1 MKKFQKFIFVFLFL
15 ALSIVLINPFI
26 VYGYEWIGNQYLEK
40 QKVVWNCTVVDYD
53 RIMLMPINIVSKKF
67 YCRIDQNDNNFVI
80 GIYQLKTGQDFESVS
95 GHFSEPGVCN
105 YLGIISRLDYREL
118 KSGKYIFKIV
128 APRGNTK
135 TTKDMR
141 IIFGPPQK

>member
-1 MKKFQKFIFVFLFL
+1 MKKFIFVFLFL
-15 ALSIVLINPFI
+15 ALSIVLINPFT
-26 VYGYEWIGNQYLEK
+26 VYGYEWIGNQYLEN
-40 QKVVWNCTVVDYD
+40 QKIVWNCVVVDYD
-53 RIMLMPINIVSKKF
+53 RTLLMPINIVSKKF
-67 YCRIDQNDNNFVI
+67 YCRIDQNYNNFAI
-80 GIYQLKTGQDFESVS
+80 EIYQLKNGQDFESVS

-105 YLGIISRLDYREL
+105 YLGTISRLDYREL

>member
-1 MKKFQKFIFVFLFL
+1 MKKFQKFIFIFLFL
-15 ALSIVLINPFI
+15 ALSIVNPFI
-26 VYGYEWIGNQYLEK
+26 VYGYEWIGGQNLEK
-40 QKVVWNCTVVDYD
+40 QKIGWNCTVVDYD

-67 YCRIDQNDNNFVI
+67 YCRIDQNYNNFVI

-105 YLGIISRLDYREL
+105 YLGKITHLDYREL
-118 KSGKYIFKIV
+118 KSGKYILKIV